1 MSSISKGVVD
11 KDVSVS
17 ENILM
22 NCVTSY
28 ANVFYIIEQLD
39 FVGFNAEDTGDPDH
53 IGTLLF
59 DTATRDINS
68 AFLLL
73 LNENNV
79 KVSEELVNELEAY
92 IQDYCMEN
100 TRSEFEVHDVIN
112 ELKEIIK
119 SRA

>member
-1 MSSISKGVVD
+1 MSKGFD
-11 KDVSVS
+11 KDASIS
-17 ENILM
+17 ENIIM
-22 NCVTSY
+22 NSITSY

-59 DTATRDINS
+59 DTASRNINS

-73 LNENNV
+73 INENKV
-79 KVSEELVNELEAY
+79 KVSEELMNELEAY
-92 IQDYCMEN
+92 IQDYCAEN
-100 TRSEFEVHDVIN
+100 TKSEFNVHEVIE